1 MGSLVLLDLMGGVA
15 LLLWG
20 LHMVHSGILRA
31 FGPNLRHLLGRALG
45 NRLTAFSAGLG
56 LTALLQSSTATAL
69 ITSSF
74 TSEGLVSLVPAL
86 AIMLGANV
94 GTTLIVQVLSFNIAA
109 VAPVLFIVGLV
120 AFRSGP
126 RSRIK
131 DVGRVFIGLGLMLL
145 ALHIL
150 LNTLAPAENAPGVR
164 VFMNAITGDPILCIL
179 FAAVITWLVH
189 SSVASVLLVMSL
201 AYAHFITPPAAL
213 ALVLGANLGS
223 AINPLVEGARRDNPA
238 SYRLPLGNL
247 INRVAGILLV
257 APFLGPIAELL
268 QSWQPDLAK
277 ATALFHIA
285 FNVATAVAFIG
296 LLDGLAAILKKLL
309 PERVREA
316 DPSGPRYL
324 DESALETPSLA
335 LADAARETLHMGDHV
350 EIMLRKVMA
359 AMMTNDRALV
369 DQVTQMDNSVD
380 SLDEAIKLY
389 VTKLTRGSLD
399 EREGQ
404 RAMEIVSFAINLE
417 HIGDIIDK
425 NLSEL
430 ATKKIKRRFQF
441 SAEGA
446 EELSAFHK
454 RTMDSL
460 RIAFGVFMSGDVNEA
475 RKLLAEKSALRN
487 AELAATERHLDRLRE
502 GRPETIETT
511 SLHLDVLRDLRRIHS
526 HICSVAIPCSMP
538 PANSPPIAA
547 PRRFWPHCRRR
558 CTAADKSTIQRLRC
572 AAAVL
577 HDQHDVSDVD
587 DRRHRLAED
596 DHRLTLGDAVDQ
608 RHQPAS
614 HREEPERHRH
624 HALSGALARN
634 PLHQETGGEQQ
645 LRDQPE
651 GQPEIELGDE
661 YVVEIVAK
669 RLAVLNQHQITS
681 VAMGVGFLR
690 RISHHTPARS
700 MIPIHS
706 RSKKP

>member
-31 FGPNLRHLLGRALG
+31 FGPNLRLLLAKALS
-45 NRLTAFSAGLG
+45 NRFAAFGAGLG

-94 GTTLIVQVLSFNIAA
+94 GTTLIVQILSFNISA
-109 VAPVLFIVGLV
+109 VAPVLFIIGLV

-131 DVGRVFIGLGLMLL
+131 DIGRVFIGLGLMLL

-164 VFMNAITGDPILCIL
+164 VFMNAITGDPVLCIL
-179 FAAVITWLVH
+179 FGAIVTWLVH

-201 AYAHFITPPAAL
+201 AYAHFVTPYAAL

-223 AINPLVEGARRDNPA
+223 AINPIVEGTRRDNPA

-247 INRVAGILLV
+247 VNRVAGILLV
-257 APFLGPIAELL
+257 APFLQPIADLL
-268 QSWQPDLAK
+268 ISWKTDLAK

-285 FNVATAVAFIG
+285 FNVVTALIFIG
-296 LLDGLAAILKKLL
+296 LLDGMARLLKALL
-309 PERVREA
+309 PERA
-316 DPSGPRYL
+316 KATDPSGPRYL

-369 DQVTQMDNSVD
+369 DQVSQMDNSVD

-446 EELSAFHK
+446 EELSTFHK

-475 RKLLAEKSALRN
+475 RKLLAEKAALRN

-526 HICSVAIPCSMP
+526 HICSVAYPVLDAAGELAAYRSAETEL
-538 PANSPPIAA
+538 PALPA
-547 PRRFWPHCRRR
+547 PVPGR
-558 CTAADKSTIQRLRC
+558 
-572 AAAVL
+572 
-577 HDQHDVSDVD
+577 
-587 DRRHRLAED
+587 
-596 DHRLTLGDAVDQ
+596 G
-608 RHQPAS
+608 
-614 HREEPERHRH
+614 
-624 HALSGALARN
+624 
-634 PLHQETGGEQQ
+634 
-645 LRDQPE
+645 
-651 GQPEIELGDE
+651 
-661 YVVEIVAK
+661 
-669 RLAVLNQHQITS
+669 
-681 VAMGVGFLR
+681 
-690 RISHHTPARS
+690 
-700 MIPIHS
+700 
-706 RSKKP
+706 

>member
-1 MGSLVLLDLMGGVA
+1 MVLLDLMGGVA

-31 FGPNLRHLLGRALG
+31 FGPDLRLLLAKALN
-45 NRLTAFSAGLG
+45 NRFTAFAAGLG

-74 TSEGLVSLVPAL
+74 ASEGLVGLVPAL

-94 GTTLIVQVLSFNIAA
+94 GTTLIVQILSFNIAA
-109 VAPVLFIVGLV
+109 VAPVLFIIGLV

-131 DVGRVFIGLGLMLL
+131 DIGRVSIGLGLMLL

-150 LNTLAPAENAPGVR
+150 LDTLAPAENAPGAR
-164 VFMNAITGDPILCIL
+164 VFMNAITADPVLCI
-179 FAAVITWLVH
+179 FIGAVVTWVVH

-201 AYAHFITPPAAL
+201 AYAHFISPYAAL

-223 AINPLVEGARRDNPA
+223 AVNPLLEGARRDDPA
-238 SYRLPLGNL
+238 SYSLPLGNL
-247 INRVAGILLV
+247 VNRVAGILLV
-257 APFLGPIAELL
+257 APFLGPIAGHL
-268 QSWQPDLAK
+268 QAWQPDLAK

-285 FNVATAVAFIG
+285 FNVVTAILFIG
-296 LLDGLAAILKKLL
+296 LLDGLAHLLKTML
-309 PERVREA
+309 PKRVQEA
-316 DPSGPRYL
+316 DPSRPRYL

-350 EIMLRKVMA
+350 EVMLRKVMA

-369 DQVTQMDNSVD
+369 DQVSRMDNNVD

-404 RAMEIVSFAINLE
+404 RAMEIISFAINLE

-441 SAEGA
+441 SPEGA

-454 RTMDSL
+454 RIVDSQ

-475 RKLLAEKSALRN
+475 RKLLAEKAALRN

-526 HICSVAIPCSMP
+526 HICSVAYSALDAGGQLAAYRSTESEVATLSA
-538 PANSPPIAA
+538 PAP
-547 PRRFWPHCRRR
+547 
-558 CTAADKSTIQRLRC
+558 
-572 AAAVL
+572 
-577 HDQHDVSDVD
+577 
-587 DRRHRLAED
+587 
-596 DHRLTLGDAVDQ
+596 G
-608 RHQPAS
+608 
-614 HREEPERHRH
+614 
-624 HALSGALARN
+624 
-634 PLHQETGGEQQ
+634 
-645 LRDQPE
+645 
-651 GQPEIELGDE
+651 
-661 YVVEIVAK
+661 
-669 RLAVLNQHQITS
+669 
-681 VAMGVGFLR
+681 
-690 RISHHTPARS
+690 RS
-700 MIPIHS
+700 
-706 RSKKP
+706 

>member
-1 MGSLVLLDLMGGVA
+1 
-15 LLLWG
+15 
-20 LHMVHSGILRA
+20 
-31 FGPNLRHLLGRALG
+31 
-45 NRLTAFSAGLG
+45 

-94 GTTLIVQVLSFNIAA
+94 GTTLIVQVLSFNISA
-109 VAPVLFIVGLV
+109 VAPVLFILGLV

-131 DVGRVFIGLGLMLL
+131 DIGRVFIGLGLMLL

-150 LNTLAPAENAPGVR
+150 LTTLAPAENAPGVR
-164 VFMNAITGDPILCIL
+164 VFMNAITGDPVLCIL
-179 FAAVITWLVH
+179 FAAIVTWLVH

-201 AYAHFITPPAAL
+201 AYAHFITPYAAL

-247 INRVAGILLV
+247 INRLAGILLV
-257 APFLGPIAELL
+257 APFLQPISELL
-268 QSWQPDLAK
+268 GSWQPDLAK

-285 FNVATAVAFIG
+285 FNVVTAALFIG
-296 LLDGLAAILKKLL
+296 LLDGMARLLKTLL
-309 PERVREA
+309 PERVRET

-359 AMMTNDRALV
+359 AIMTNDRALV
-369 DQVTQMDNSVD
+369 DQVSQMDNSVD

-441 SAEGA
+441 STEGA

-475 RKLLAEKSALRN
+475 RKLLAEKAELRN

-526 HICSVAIPCSMP
+526 HICSVAYPVLDAAGELAAHRSAEIDLATL
-538 PANSPPIAA
+538 PAPVHG
-547 PRRFWPHCRRR
+547 R
-558 CTAADKSTIQRLRC
+558 
-572 AAAVL
+572 
-577 HDQHDVSDVD
+577 
-587 DRRHRLAED
+587 
-596 DHRLTLGDAVDQ
+596 G
-608 RHQPAS
+608 
-614 HREEPERHRH
+614 
-624 HALSGALARN
+624 
-634 PLHQETGGEQQ
+634 
-645 LRDQPE
+645 
-651 GQPEIELGDE
+651 
-661 YVVEIVAK
+661 
-669 RLAVLNQHQITS
+669 
-681 VAMGVGFLR
+681 
-690 RISHHTPARS
+690 
-700 MIPIHS
+700 
-706 RSKKP
+706 

>member
-1 MGSLVLLDLMGGVA
+1 LELDYRKISQFNDFFQLRLPTAGIARRPGAPVIAPSHAQFSANSRVDPLSIGDSLTFRLELPEANEHMGTMVLLDLMGGVA

-31 FGPNLRHLLGRALG
+31 FGPDLRLLLGKALS
-45 NRLTAFSAGLG
+45 NRFTAFAAGLG

-94 GTTLIVQVLSFNIAA
+94 GTTLIVQILSFNIAA
-109 VAPVLFIVGLV
+109 VAPVLFIIGLV
-120 AFRSGP
+120 AFRAGP

-131 DVGRVFIGLGLMLL
+131 DIGRVFIGLGLMLL

-150 LNTLAPAENAPGVR
+150 LDTLAPAENAPGVR
-164 VFMNAITGDPILCIL
+164 VFMSALTGDPVLCII
-179 FAAVITWLVH
+179 FGAVVTWVVH

-201 AYAHFITPPAAL
+201 AYAHFISAPAAL

-223 AINPLVEGARRDNPA
+223 AINPIFEGARRDNPA

-247 INRVAGILLV
+247 VNRLAGVVLV
-257 APFLGPIAELL
+257 APFLSPISHLL
-268 QSWQPDLAK
+268 GAWQPDLAK

-285 FNVATAVAFIG
+285 FNVVTAVIFIG
-296 LLDGLAAILKKLL
+296 LLDGMARLLKKLL
-309 PERVREA
+309 PTRVLEA
-316 DPSGPRYL
+316 DPSRPRYL
-324 DESALETPSLA
+324 DDSALETPSLA

-369 DQVTQMDNSVD
+369 DQVSQMDNSVD

-441 SAEGA
+441 STEGA

-526 HICSVAIPCSMP
+526 HICSVAYPVLDAAGELAAYRSTENELTAIP
-538 PANSPPIAA
+538 NGAA
-547 PRRFWPHCRRR
+547 P
-558 CTAADKSTIQRLRC
+558 STPR
-572 AAAVL
+572 
-577 HDQHDVSDVD
+577 
-587 DRRHRLAED
+587 
-596 DHRLTLGDAVDQ
+596 
-608 RHQPAS
+608 
-614 HREEPERHRH
+614 
-624 HALSGALARN
+624 
-634 PLHQETGGEQQ
+634 
-645 LRDQPE
+645 
-651 GQPEIELGDE
+651 
-661 YVVEIVAK
+661 
-669 RLAVLNQHQITS
+669 
-681 VAMGVGFLR
+681 
-690 RISHHTPARS
+690 
-700 MIPIHS
+700 
-706 RSKKP
+706 